1 MGGYVHCH
9 SWLVGLLRKG
19 APLFEA
25 TAARMEKLSNAER
38 AAELVYD
45 GMRKGTMPREEFCRR
60 MSALDQLGWQGVV
73 ASSYATWFI
82 LRNQKACPE
91 KEHHMRTLTARL
103 RAALAEQTGLE

>member
-1 MGGYVHCH
+1 
-9 SWLVGLLRKG
+9 
-19 APLFEA
+19 
-25 TAARMEKLSNAER
+25 MEKLSNAER

-73 ASSYATWFI
+73 ASSCATWLI

-91 KEHHMRTLTARL
+91 KEHHMHALTARL
-103 RAALAEQTGLE
+103 RAALGDVNRT